1 MSVGMNELKLNE
13 YGRLKRVALRRP
25 EQAML
30 SQAKIDAEWKP
41 LNYHTRPD
49 FDVAVAEHKRLVEII
64 HGVGA
69 EVIYLPAQESLTMD
83 SLYVRDAATLCA
95 KGIILCNMG
104 KPARAAEPGVHGEH
118 FRKAGIPIA
127 GAITGEGKVEGG
139 DIIWEGEW
147 QGRPYRDHGKVLR
160 IEPDRLLEYTH
171 FSPLA
176 GKPDVPENYHT
187 VTIRLAVDIHGTE
200 VTLAQDGNDTEEERR
215 HSEKNWDL
223 MLAGLKEYVE
233 QP

>member
-1 MSVGMNELKLNE
+1 MANDALVAHSSTVIAASPDLIWRALVDPVAI
-13 YGRLKRVALRRP
+13 KRYMFGTTVT
-25 EQAML
+25 
-30 SQAKIDAEWKP
+30 SDW
-41 LNYHTRPD
+41 T
-49 FDVAVAEHKRLVEII
+49 
-64 HGVGA
+64 
-69 EVIYLPAQESLTMD
+69 
-83 SLYVRDAATLCA
+83 
-95 KGIILCNMG
+95 
-104 KPARAAEPGVHGEH
+104 
-118 FRKAGIPIA
+118 
-127 GAITGEGKVEGG
+127 EGG

-160 IEPDRLLEYTH
+160 IEPDQLLEYTH